1 MSALLVCSF
10 AVAAIAPTAA
20 VLADD
25 YDQKIQQKDQAISG
39 IKSKEA
45 DVESQITSLQNEVA
59 TLNEKAQTLLS
70 EQGKLRETSQQLE
83 EEIAQLS
90 KRIEKRQVA
99 IQNQARDVQ
108 VKGTKA
114 NYMDAVLNAESIS
127 DAITRIQAT
136 ATIMNA
142 NNDLVKQQQIDK
154 KDVETKKADNEVKIQ
169 EIQENQ
175 VALEQQK
182 GQLEKS
188 TLDLEILQ
196 TGLAA
201 ERATAEGQKS
211 ELVQQK
217 QNAEAE
223 RARIAEQERVTAER
237 AKEATE
243 QAATQAT
250 EQAATQATEQAATQ
264 APAPQNQGNGNAN
277 PEVPN
282 NNVPTPQPGQPA
294 PAPAPTPAPT
304 PQPEVPEPTPQPEQ
318 PAPPS
323 SGNAGAVL
331 AEAAKHLG
339 KPYVWGAKGPDSFDC
354 SGFTSYVFRNAAG
367 REIGGYT
374 VPQESAGARISVAQ
388 AQPGDLYFWGSP
400 GGTYHVAIA
409 TGGGGYI
416 HAPAPGQ
423 NVSYGSVQYFTPSF
437 AVRM

>member
-1 MSALLVCSF
+1 MKKTVLSALLVCSF

-108 VKGTKA
+108 VNGGKA
-114 NYMDAVLNAESIS
+114 NFMDAVLNAESIS
-127 DAITRIQAT
+127 DAITRVQAT
-136 ATIMNA
+136 VTIMNA

-243 QAATQAT
+243 QAATQA
-250 EQAATQATEQAATQ
+250 
-264 APAPQNQGNGNAN
+264 PAPQNQGNGNAN

-282 NNVPTPQPGQPA
+282 NNVPTPQPGQ
-294 PAPAPTPAPT
+294 PTPAPT

>member
-1 MSALLVCSF
+1 MKKTVLSALLVSTF
-10 AVAAIAPTAA
+10 VLAAIAPTA
-20 VLADD
+20 VLADE
-25 YDQKIQQKDQAISG
+25 YDQKIQQQDQAISG

-70 EQGKLRETSQQLE
+70 QQVKLRDTSQQLG

-108 VKGTKA
+108 VNGTKA
-114 NYMDAVLNAESIS
+114 NYMDAVLGAESIS
-127 DAITRIQAT
+127 DAVTRVRAT
-136 ATIMNA
+136 ATIMSA
-142 NNDLVKQQQIDK
+142 NNDLVKQQQTDK
-154 KDVETKKADNEVKIQ
+154 KEVEAKKADNEMKMQ
-169 EIQENQ
+169 EIQDNQ
-175 VALEQQK
+175 VVLEQQK
-182 GQLEKS
+182 GTLEKS

-211 ELVQQK
+211 DLVKQK
-217 QNAEAE
+217 ENAEAE
-223 RARIAEQERVTAER
+223 RARIAEQERVAAER
-237 AKEATE
+237 AAEAVKRE
-243 QAATQAT
+243 VQVAAAT
-250 EQAATQATEQAATQ
+250 
-264 APAPQNQGNGNAN
+264 PAPTTSSESVSQPQVNG
-277 PEVPN
+277 EVPSN
-282 NNVPTPQPGQPA
+282 GGGSIVTPPSGGGGGVE
-294 PAPAPTPAPT
+294 TPAPT
-304 PQPEVPEPTPQPEQ
+304 PPQPEL
-318 PAPPS
+318 PAPAP
-323 SGNAGAVL
+323 SGNASAVL
-331 AEAAKHLG
+331 AEAAKHIG

-354 SGFTSYVFRNAAG
+354 SGFTSYVYRNAAG
-367 REIGGYT
+367 REIGGST
-374 VPQESAGARISVAQ
+374 VPQEGAGATIAVSQ
-388 AQPGDLYFWGSP
+388 AQPGDLYFWGSH